1 MLAVGRGK
9 EGKPSKA
16 IVTESESKARPVLA
30 AEGRSLSVPTR
41 GVRNA
46 RGSQKRGQGKRR
58 SGSQSRPAKKPDKGE
73 GLGYAGEEELRIT
86 LTTSTTKRKRQCERR
101 GSGIEVCHVLRRKAR
116 QEKEEFE
123 RGKVLTGGDVS
134 REA

>member
-1 MLAVGRGK
+1 MQ
-9 EGKPSKA
+9 
-16 IVTESESKARPVLA
+16 ARPVLA
-30 AEGRSLSVPTR
+30 AEGRSPSAPTR

-46 RGSQKRGQGKRR
+46 RGSQERSQGKRR
-58 SGSQSRPAKKPDKGE
+58 SGSQSRSVARQPDKGE
-73 GLGYAGEEELRIT
+73 GLGYAGEEELRTT

-101 GSGIEVCHVLRRKAR
+101 GSGIEAGHVLRREAR

-123 RGKVLTGGDVS
+123 RGRVLIRGDVP